1 MLRARLY
8 KPSKTSMQSGKAKTK
23 FWLLEFLSAPNFFKD
38 ELTGWTGSTNTLLQV
53 KLKFQTKHEAIQ
65 YAQHHKI
72 ELFIE
77 EPKLMHL
84 HPKAYSNNFRFDRIF

>member
-23 FWLLEFLSAPNFFKD
+23 LWLLDFLSPPTFFKD
-38 ELTGWTGSTNTLLQV
+38 ELTGWTGSINTLP
-53 KLKFQTKHEAIQ
+53 QTKLQFKTLDEAIQ

-77 EPKLMHL
+77 EPKKICL
-84 HPKAYSNNFRFDRIF
+84 HPKSYSDNFRFDRVI

>member
-23 FWLLEFLSAPNFFKD
+23 QWLLEFLVPPTFFKD
-38 ELTGWTGSTNTLLQV
+38 EVAGWTGSTNTLCQAKLQF
-53 KLKFQTKHEAIQ
+53 KTSDEAIQ

-77 EPKLMHL
+77 EHREPLVT
-84 HPKAYSNNFRFDRIF
+84 PKAYSDNFRFNRVT